1 MNGSNMQLILFPL
14 PYEGHM
20 NPMLHLAQI
29 LHSKGFSIT
38 IIHLEHINSP
48 HPSDYPNFT
57 FRFIPHGLS
66 DSDVTS
72 RGVVEIITLMND
84 GRCVEPLRKC
94 VAELV
99 VESNIGCLIT
109 DAHWHFTQ
117 SVADEFQIRRV
128 VLRTGNISAFLA
140 MVGLPDL
147 RRNGLLRSS
156 EDPLPDFPHL
166 RVKDLPAVKP
176 QCPLLIEQLL
186 SSILIQTKASS
197 ALIFNSF
204 NDLEHEP
211 LLRCRQ
217 LFSPNPIFPLGPF
230 HKQLPRTQTS
240 PPPQPPHSSLSWLN
254 TKPSKS
260 VLYVSFG
267 TLATIDPHEF
277 VEIAWG
283 LVNSSYCFL
292 WVVRP
297 GMVSGSEWLESL
309 PDRFVEMVGERGLIV
324 KWAPQREV
332 LAHPAIGGF
341 WTHNGWNSTIESIC
355 EGVPMLCYPCL
366 GDQMANARYVSDVW
380 GIGLLLGDKLERVE
394 IEKGIRKFMTERENG
409 GISTRA
415 KDLKEKADC
424 CIKEGGSTFQSLQN
438 LVDFILN
445 T

>member
-1 MNGSNMQLILFPL
+1 MNGGSNMQLILFPL

-38 IIHLEHINSP
+38 IIHIQHINSP
-48 HPSDYPNFT
+48 HPSDYPSFT
-57 FRFIPHGLS
+57 FRSIPHGLS
-66 DSDVTS
+66 GSDVTS
-72 RGVVEIITLMND
+72 RGVVEIITLVND

-99 VESNIGCLIT
+99 AASNIGCLIT

-166 RVKDLPAVKP
+166 RVKDLPAVKA
-176 QCPLLIEQLL
+176 QSPLLIEQLL

-197 ALIFNSF
+197 ALILNSF

-211 LLRCRQ
+211 LLRCP
-217 LFSPNPIFPLGPF
+217 STHTNFPSSSTPPLLSLLAQ
-230 HKQLPRTQTS
+230 HKPR
-240 PPPQPPHSSLSWLN
+240 
-254 TKPSKS
+254 KS

-283 LVNSSYCFL
+283 LANSSYCFL

-309 PDRFVEMVGERGLIV
+309 PDGFVEMVGERGLIV

-380 GIGLLLGDKLERVE
+380 GIGLLLGDKLERGE
-394 IEKGIRKFMTERENG
+394 IEKGIRKLMTERENG
-409 GISTRA
+409 GILTRA
-415 KDLKEKADC
+415 KDLKEKADF